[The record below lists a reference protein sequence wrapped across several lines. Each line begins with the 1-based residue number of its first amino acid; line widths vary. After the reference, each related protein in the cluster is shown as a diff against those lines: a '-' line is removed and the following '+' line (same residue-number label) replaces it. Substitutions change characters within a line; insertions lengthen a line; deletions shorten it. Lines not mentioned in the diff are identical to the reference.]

1 MSYVVFDLDLTLA
14 DITSFYYFLL
24 SFRIKE
30 FAMETS
36 PRMFAFFPEELHVRL
51 QKAYQLF
58 VERVAMQEES
68 ANPMGLLRP
77 GILEIMKGLAE
88 LYHKKKVRQV
98 MIYSNNRYLPSLE
111 FVRDVIH
118 HSIKTKL
125 ITDCVHWNH
134 PSRENYKIDINYSK
148 TWNTMHSLC
157 FRGLPIE
164 PKQVYFFDDQ
174 IHIQLQQTL
183 QENYYQVPAYHCTVP
198 FDRIKEIYQS
208 VLRDAEV
215 NIATLMVYM
224 MEVMEAD
231 QQTFPFYPHG
241 NSMNDLMNIMES
253 LSKPLPWPNSPS
265 HQDQGYHMMRDVVK
279 EIKKQIAPKRP
290 KRSTIRNRRYTIKR

>member
-14 DITSFYYFLL
+14 DITSFYYFLV

-58 VERVAMQEES
+58 VERVAIQEES

-77 GILEIMKGLAE
+77 GILEIMKGLAA

-134 PSRENYKIDINYSK
+134 PSRENDKIDINYSK
-148 TWNTMHSLC
+148 TWNTMYSLC

-174 IHIQLQQTL
+174 AHVQLQYAL
-183 QENYYQVPAYHCTVP
+183 QENYYQVPSYRCTVP

-208 VLRDAEV
+208 ALKDAEV

-224 MEVMEAD
+224 MEVMEAEN
-231 QQTFPFYPHG
+231 QTFPFYPHG

-253 LSKPLPWPNSPS
+253 LSKPLPWPNSS
-265 HQDQGYHMMRDVVK
+265 SERDEVYHMMRDVVQ

-290 KRSTIRNRRYTIKR
+290 KRSTIRQRHYTIKR

>member
-1 MSYVVFDLDLTLA
+1 MLWTEC
-14 DITSFYYFLL
+14 
-24 SFRIKE
+24 KW
-30 FAMETS
+30 
-36 PRMFAFFPEELHVRL
+36 
-51 QKAYQLF
+51 KAI
-58 VERVAMQEES
+58 
-68 ANPMGLLRP
+68 GL
-77 GILEIMKGLAE
+77 G
-88 LYHKKKVRQV
+88 
-98 MIYSNNRYLPSLE
+98 
-111 FVRDVIH
+111 DV
-118 HSIKTKL
+118 
-125 ITDCVHWNH
+125 
-134 PSRENYKIDINYSK
+134 
-148 TWNTMHSLC
+148 
-157 FRGLPIE
+157 IE

-174 IHIQLQQTL
+174 LHVQLQQTL

-231 QQTFPFYPHG
+231 HQTFPFYPHG

-253 LSKPLPWPNSPS
+253 LSKGSPWPNSPS
-265 HQDQGYHMMRDVVK
+265 HQDKGYHMMKDVVQ